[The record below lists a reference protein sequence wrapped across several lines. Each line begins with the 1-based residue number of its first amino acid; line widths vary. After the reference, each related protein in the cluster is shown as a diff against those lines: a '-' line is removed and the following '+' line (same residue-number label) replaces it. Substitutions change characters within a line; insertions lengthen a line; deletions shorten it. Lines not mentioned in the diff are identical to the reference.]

1 MTRTKKC
8 ARKSI
13 KTKVPRKKL
22 DTKTIRKCT
31 LPLQNNPVERS
42 TTTGPTVATKQSII
56 Q

>member
-31 LPLQNNPVERS
+31 NPVERS